1 MEQTY
6 CKNCGHESHCEGV
19 LHREKKRCC
28 WDRLFVNGALRCVRF
43 AVVRSAMHRTKQE
56 IEAIINSETTQNLI
70 SIRDD
75 LWSGEKTR
83 QQIEDELREA
93 LEEGNDEE

>member
-1 MEQTY
+1 MIIADMNHTVQVY
-6 CKNCGHESHCEGV
+6 CIVK
-19 LHREKKRCC
+19 KKRCC

-43 AVVRSAMHRTKQE
+43 AVVRSAMPRTKQE
-56 IEAIINSETTQNLI
+56 IEAIIDSETTQNLI

-93 LEEGNDEE
+93 LEEGNDED

>member
-1 MEQTY
+1 LKY
-6 CKNCGHESHCEGV
+6 AG
-19 LHREKKRCC
+19 
-28 WDRLFVNGALRCVRF
+28 FV
-43 AVVRSAMHRTKQE
+43 VVRNVMPKNKQE
-56 IEAIINSETTQNLI
+56 IEAIINSESTQNLI

>member
-1 MEQTY
+1 MNHTVQVY
-6 CKNCGHESHCEGV
+6 CIVK
-19 LHREKKRCC
+19 KKRCC
-28 WDRLFVNGALRCVRF
+28 WDRLFVNGASSCVRF

-56 IEAIINSETTQNLI
+56 IESIINSETTQNLI

>member
-1 MEQTY
+1 MNHTARAF
-6 CKNCGHESHCEGV
+6 CIVK
-19 LHREKKRCC
+19 KKRCC
-28 WDRLFVNGALRCVRF
+28 WDRLFVNGVSSCVNF
-43 AVVRSAMHRTKQE
+43 VVVRSAMHRTKQE
-56 IEAIINSETTQNLI
+56 IESIINSENTQNLI

>member
-1 MEQTY
+1 MP
-6 CKNCGHESHCEGV
+6 KNKKDIES
-19 LHREKKRCC
+19 
-28 WDRLFVNGALRCVRF
+28 
-43 AVVRSAMHRTKQE
+43 
-56 IEAIINSETTQNLI
+56 IINSENTQNLI

-93 LEEGNDEE
+93 LEEDNNE

>member
-1 MEQTY
+1 V
-6 CKNCGHESHCEGV
+6 NC
-19 LHREKKRCC
+19 
-28 WDRLFVNGALRCVRF
+28 ALRCARF

-70 SIRDD
+70 SIRED

>member
-1 MEQTY
+1 M
-6 CKNCGHESHCEGV
+6 
-19 LHREKKRCC
+19 
-28 WDRLFVNGALRCVRF
+28 NGALRCVGF
-43 AVVRSAMHRTKQE
+43 AVVRSAMPRTKQE

-83 QQIEDELREA
+83 QQIEDELREV
-93 LEEGNDEE
+93 LEEGNDED

>member
-1 MEQTY
+1 MNHTVQVY
-6 CKNCGHESHCEGV
+6 CIVK
-19 LHREKKRCC
+19 KKRCC

-83 QQIEDELREA
+83 KQIEDEIREA
-93 LEEGNDEE
+93 LEEGNDED

>member
-1 MEQTY
+1 M
-6 CKNCGHESHCEGV
+6 
-19 LHREKKRCC
+19 
-28 WDRLFVNGALRCVRF
+28 
-43 AVVRSAMHRTKQE
+43 RSAMSRTKQE

>member
-1 MEQTY
+1 LKY
-6 CKNCGHESHCEGV
+6 AG
-19 LHREKKRCC
+19 
-28 WDRLFVNGALRCVRF
+28 F
-43 AVVRSAMHRTKQE
+43 AVVRNVMPKTKQE

>member
-1 MEQTY
+1 M
-6 CKNCGHESHCEGV
+6 NGV
-19 LHREKKRCC
+19 QKYVDH
-28 WDRLFVNGALRCVRF
+28 AT
-43 AVVRSAMHRTKQE
+43 VRSAMHKTKQE

>member
-1 MEQTY
+1 MNHTVRVF
-6 CKNCGHESHCEGV
+6 CIVK
-19 LHREKKRCC
+19 KKRCC
-28 WDRLFVNGALRCVRF
+28 WDRLFANGASSCVNF
-43 AVVRSAMHRTKQE
+43 VVVIGAMPRTKQE
-56 IEAIINSETTQNLI
+56 IEAIIHSETTQNLI

-93 LEEGNDEE
+93 LEEGNDED

>member
-1 MEQTY
+1 
-6 CKNCGHESHCEGV
+6 
-19 LHREKKRCC
+19 
-28 WDRLFVNGALRCVRF
+28 VNGALRCARF
-43 AVVRSAMHRTKQE
+43 AVVRNAMPRTKQE

-70 SIRDD
+70 SIRED

>member
-1 MEQTY
+1 M
-6 CKNCGHESHCEGV
+6 
-19 LHREKKRCC
+19 
-28 WDRLFVNGALRCVRF
+28 NGALKYVEF
-43 AVVRSAMHRTKQE
+43 AVVRSAMPRTKQE